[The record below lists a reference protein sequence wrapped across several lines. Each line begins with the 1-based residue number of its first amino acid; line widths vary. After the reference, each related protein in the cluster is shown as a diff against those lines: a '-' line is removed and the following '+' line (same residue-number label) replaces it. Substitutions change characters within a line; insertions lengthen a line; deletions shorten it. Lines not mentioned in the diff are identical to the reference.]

1 MREHESVP
9 SKSAES
15 TPQKSELPDLT
26 ARLYEKYAGL
36 DRSAASVCWEKDI
49 GPSDAGNYVKQQVTP
64 EQVTA
69 RRIEHQREQ
78 DAARRREW
86 ELGAPQRF
94 EELRRAEA
102 EGSRRRS
109 QYPKQDPS
117 LLLRHRGAMPAAESG
132 DEPNHSPKVVAEW
145 ARVGIPEP
153 VIDEA
158 LRNGLT
164 PRLLSGLELGTLS
177 IDERAAVVFGK
188 SAGVTRDSLKPWL
201 DCDLTKA
208 QLISAVQF
216 TDVSEQDVHQWVD
229 SGRTPEELLTRLQAG
244 ASLPE
249 SLRNIL

>member
-15 TPQKSELPDLT
+15 TPPKSQLPDSS

-36 DRSAASVCWEKDI
+36 DRSAASVWWEKDI
-49 GPSDAGNYVKQQVTP
+49 GPYDAGRYVKQQVTP

-102 EGSRRRS
+102 EGRRRRS

>member
-15 TPQKSELPDLT
+15 TPQKSQLPDSS

-36 DRSAASVCWEKDI
+36 DRSAASVWWEKDI
-49 GPSDAGNYVKQQVTP
+49 GPYDAGRYVKQQVTP

-69 RRIEHQREQ
+69 RRVQHQREQ
-78 DAARRREW
+78 DAVRRREW

-102 EGSRRRS
+102 ERSQRRS
-109 QYPKQDPS
+109 QYPKQCHS
-117 LLLRHRGAMPAAESG
+117 LAARHSGVISAAESWE
-132 DEPNHSPKVVAEW
+132 EPNHSPKVVAEW
-145 ARVGIPEP
+145 ARVGIPEL

-158 LRNGLT
+158 LRNELT
-164 PRLLSGLELGTLS
+164 PELLSGLELGTLS

-216 TDVSEQDVHQWVD
+216 TEVSEQDVRQWVD
-229 SGRTPEELLTRLQAG
+229 SGRPASGLLEELSSG
-244 ASLPE
+244 ASYQH
-249 SLRNIL
+249 IADGF